1 MIEVVKNNPFRI
13 LGLQATASDKEIAKR
28 VAELEVYIKMGKRK
42 KYESDFPF
50 LGNFKRNSETLQESV
65 NKLNNPVERI
75 FYSLFWFDNIEEFEF
90 EKLKEE
96 NIDEAI
102 TITKN
107 SSDNRKVESITQFSG
122 YKNLSILYLYKIY
135 NDDEN
140 EEEYFKKY
148 FYAFSKCLTSNYLS
162 NYLKLILKNK
172 KIIHINSV
180 IKKYLDIV
188 DEIIK
193 DYLLID
199 LDSDRDFIESYIDS
213 LSHYPDEIKKNIR
226 DKYIQD
232 ALFFIRN
239 EIEKCIQIRKD
250 SPEQAYES
258 GSNLYFNTNEFLIFL
273 KHKYDFS
280 DVRYQTIAD
289 KLAEEILQCSVDYF
303 IDIMILMIISTL
315 VKNPLNLVNTRI
327 QLPLV
332 KD

>member
-1 MIEVVKNNPFRI
+1 MQLVH
-13 LGLQATASDKEIAKR
+13 L
-28 VAELEVYIKMGKRK
+28 
-42 KYESDFPF
+42 
-50 LGNFKRNSETLQESV
+50 
-65 NKLNNPVERI
+65 
-75 FYSLFWFDNIEEFEF
+75 
-90 EKLKEE
+90 
-96 NIDEAI
+96 
-102 TITKN
+102 
-107 SSDNRKVESITQFSG
+107 
-122 YKNLSILYLYKIY
+122 
-135 NDDEN
+135 
-140 EEEYFKKY
+140 
-148 FYAFSKCLTSNYLS
+148 
-162 NYLKLILKNK
+162 